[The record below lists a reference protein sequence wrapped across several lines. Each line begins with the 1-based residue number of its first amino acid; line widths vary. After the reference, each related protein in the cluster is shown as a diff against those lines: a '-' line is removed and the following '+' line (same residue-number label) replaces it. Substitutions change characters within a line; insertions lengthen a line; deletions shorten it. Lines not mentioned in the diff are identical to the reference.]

1 MNLFLYGPPAVGK
14 SVVGKELAA
23 KLNRKFFDSDSLIE
37 SRAGKSIAQIFE
49 TQGEEGFRRIEA
61 EVCAELARH
70 GDAVIALGGGA
81 LVNEQTRA
89 TLQQNGIVICL
100 RADVDLLVGRISNS
114 RNEQDDNL
122 SNRPL
127 LAGEN
132 PREKLEALLAK
143 RQALYDSF
151 PLQVNTTNKNVF
163 DVAKEILAQLETK
176 TLSLKTT
183 AMEHDI
189 LIGYGLLNE
198 LPQILEER
206 NLRAG
211 VLVTDE
217 NVAKSLE
224 PSALSHQPLIVVS
237 AGEAY
242 KNLETIRKLYDEFLK
257 HDLDRGSIVVAV
269 GGGVIGDMAGF
280 AAATFMRGLRWVN
293 VPTTLLSMVDASIGG
308 KTGVDLP
315 QGKNLVG
322 AFHAPSLVIIDP
334 LMLNTLPRREYNAG
348 MAEVIKHGIIRDVNL
363 FESLEAGTG
372 FGSPAQI
379 AQALQVKIEVVQRDP
394 FEKGERAILNV
405 GHTMGHGVEAA
416 SHFELRHGEAIAIGL
431 IAEAR
436 LAERIGIAESGLAD
450 RIEKVIE
457 RFELPTRFDGDP
469 EAVRALMQSDKKKS
483 RGKLKFALP
492 KKIGEAVWG
501 IEVEEEVLMS
511 VVRGVCGK

>member
-89 TLQQNGIVICL
+89 TLERDGLIVCL
-100 RADVDLLVGRISNS
+100 RADVDLLVARIGNS
-114 RNEQDDNL
+114 RSGQVVNL

-127 LAGEN
+127 LAGGN
-132 PREKLEALLAK
+132 SREKLEALLAK

-217 NVAKSLE
+217 NVAR
-224 PSALSHQPLIVVS
+224 ALSHQP
-237 AGEAY
+237 
-242 KNLETIRKLYDEFLK
+242 
-257 HDLDRGSIVVAV
+257 
-269 GGGVIGDMAGF
+269 
-280 AAATFMRGLRWVN
+280 
-293 VPTTLLSMVDASIGG
+293 
-308 KTGVDLP
+308 
-315 QGKNLVG
+315 
-322 AFHAPSLVIIDP
+322 
-334 LMLNTLPRREYNAG
+334 
-348 MAEVIKHGIIRDVNL
+348 
-363 FESLEAGTG
+363 
-372 FGSPAQI
+372 
-379 AQALQVKIEVVQRDP
+379 
-394 FEKGERAILNV
+394 
-405 GHTMGHGVEAA
+405 
-416 SHFELRHGEAIAIGL
+416 
-431 IAEAR
+431 
-436 LAERIGIAESGLAD
+436 
-450 RIEKVIE
+450 
-457 RFELPTRFDGDP
+457 
-469 EAVRALMQSDKKKS
+469 
-483 RGKLKFALP
+483 
-492 KKIGEAVWG
+492 
-501 IEVEEEVLMS
+501 
-511 VVRGVCGK
+511 